1 MKHTSP
7 ALQGGVLT
15 TRPAGK
21 SLAVVLICVFLML
34 STFHLPAG
42 HQIAV
47 FGNVSLQILDPFL
60 NWVVWGFATE
70 MVLAYFE

>member
-1 MKHTSP
+1 M
-7 ALQGGVLT
+7 
-15 TRPAGK
+15 
-21 SLAVVLICVFLML
+21 VLICVFLML